1 MASLPSGLWAC
12 QLNTHEVDVISV
24 IFGAEKKEKNLLFV
38 KTNYLF

>member
-24 IFGAEKKEKNLLFV
+24 IFGAKEREKC
-38 KTNYLF
+38 YYS